1 MSDYKKL
8 KVGIVNLNINNI
20 FSIYQAFKEIG
31 CNTKI
36 INFNEKNYNYDILV
50 LPGDG
55 SFSNAMNIIKKNF
68 IDVKIYDFLS
78 KKSKILFGVCLGMQ
92 LLFDNSYEFGNT
104 KGLGIIRGSV
114 KKIKKTKNI
123 KVPHIGWNKLHL
135 TNNKKNF
142 IKKINNNKSFYFVHS
157 YYCEP
162 KIKENISALTK
173 IGKNK
178 FCSAVQKNNVIAT
191 QFHPEKSG
199 VIGLEFLRSVLK

>member
-8 KVGIVNLNINNI
+8 KVGIINLNINNM

-36 INFNEKNYNYDILV
+36 ISFNEKNYNYDILV

-55 SFSNAMNIIKKNF
+55 SFSNVIKIFKKNF
-68 IDVKIYDFLS
+68 IDKKNKDLKL
-78 KKSKILFGVCLGMQ
+78 KKSKILFGICLGMQ

-104 KGLGIIRGSV
+104 KGLGIIKGSV
-114 KKIKKTKNI
+114 KKIKKTNNI

-142 IKKINNNKSFYFVHS
+142 IKKKNNKKSFYFVHS
-157 YYCEP
+157 YYCDP
-162 KIKENISALTK
+162 KMKENISAYTK
-173 IGKNK
+173 NGKTK
-178 FCSAVQKNNVIAT
+178 FCSAVQKDNVIAT

-199 VIGLEFLRSVLK
+199 VIGLEFLRSILK